1 MTPTRSSR
9 IISRRTVLAGLLAA
23 PAATATAAPCQPVKV
38 LFVCPMGTVKSAI
51 AREQFR
57 NMAKRRGLAAEAWS
71 RGVTP
76 ADHLTPALV
85 AQLRR
90 DGIDPRA
97 EPVKALAP
105 SDIARADVVVAFEE
119 AAQAPGM
126 AGARVWDIPS
136 WTKDYAGARAA
147 LLPKVDA
154 LLDEIARR
162 PCSSP
167 TGLQPAP

>member
-1 MTPTRSSR
+1 MTPSRSTRL
-9 IISRRTVLAGLLAA
+9 ISRRTVLAGLLAA
-23 PAATATAAPCQPVKV
+23 PAAPAAASPCRPVKV

-57 NMAKRRGLAAEAWS
+57 RMANRRGLAAEAWS

-85 AQLRR
+85 ARLQG

-162 PCSSP
+162 PC
-167 TGLQPAP
+167 

>member
-1 MTPTRSSR
+1 MSPSRSTRLT
-9 IISRRTVLAGLLAA
+9 SRRTVLAGLLAA
-23 PAATATAAPCQPVKV
+23 PAAPAAASPCRPVKV

-57 NMAKRRGLAAEAWS
+57 RMANRRGL
-71 RGVTP
+71 
-76 ADHLTPALV
+76 
-85 AQLRR
+85 
-90 DGIDPRA
+90 
-97 EPVKALAP
+97 
-105 SDIARADVVVAFEE
+105 E

-162 PCSSP
+162 PC
-167 TGLQPAP
+167 